1 MKPIIEL
8 CGISKIYNAGEL
20 AVRAIDD
27 VSLTINEGEF
37 TAIMGP
43 SGSGKSTMLNII
55 GCLDRPSLGSY
66 LLDGIEVSQ
75 MNEDDIASVRNSKIG
90 FVFQNFNLLPKLTA
104 AQNVALPLIYAGVPA
119 KERIER
125 AEEALGKVGL
135 AERVHHKPNEVSGG
149 QRQRIAIARAL
160 INRPPLIIADEPT
173 GNLDTKS
180 SYEIMALFTELHQ
193 AGHTI
198 VMVTHEPDIAEY
210 AQRVIVFKDGK
221 IDSDRYNEKPKR
233 AEEAT
238 V

>member
-8 CGISKIYNAGEL
+8 RDISKIYNAGEL
-20 AVRAIDD
+20 AVRAIDN
-27 VSLTINEGEF
+27 VSLTICEGEF

-75 MNEDDIASVRNSKIG
+75 MAEDDIASVRNAKIG

-119 KERIER
+119 AERMMR

-135 AERVHHKPNEVSGG
+135 AGRVHHKPSEVSGG

-160 INRPPLIIADEPT
+160 INHPPLIIADEPT

-180 SYEIMALFTELHQ
+180 SYEIMALFTELHK

-210 AQRVIVFKDGK
+210 AERVIVFKDGK
-221 IDSDRYNEKPKR
+221 IHSDKRNEQPKGR
-233 AEEAT
+233 QEAN

>member
-8 CGISKIYNAGEL
+8 RDISKIYNAGEL
-20 AVRAIDD
+20 AVRAIDN
-27 VSLTINEGEF
+27 VSLTIREGEF

-43 SGSGKSTMLNII
+43 SGSGKSSMLNII

-66 LLDGIEVSQ
+66 LLDGIEVSR
-75 MNEDDIASVRNSKIG
+75 MAEDDIASVRNAKIG

-119 KERIER
+119 AERQSR
-125 AEEALGKVGL
+125 AEKALADVGL
-135 AERVHHKPNEVSGG
+135 AGRVHHRPSEVSGG

-160 INRPPLIIADEPT
+160 ICHPPLIIADEPT

-180 SYEIMALFTELHQ
+180 SYEIMALFTELHK

-198 VMVTHEPDIAEY
+198 VMVTHEPDIAAY
-210 AQRVIVFKDGK
+210 AERVIVFKDGK
-221 IDSDRYNEKPKR
+221 IHSDERNDKPKSGK
-233 AEEAT
+233 EAIL
-238 V
+238 

>member
-104 AQNVALPLIYAGVPA
+104 AQNVALPLIYAGVPV
-119 KERIER
+119 KERMER
-125 AEEALGKVGL
+125 AEEALAKVGL
-135 AERVHHKPNEVSGG
+135 AKRIHHKPNEVSGG

-160 INRPPLIIADEPT
+160 INRPPLLIADEPT
-173 GNLDTKS
+173 GNLDTRS
-180 SYEIMALFTELHQ
+180 SYEIMALFTELHR

-221 IDSDRYNEKPKR
+221 IDSDRYNDKPKT
-233 AEEAT
+233 AEGAT
-238 V
+238 I

>member
-104 AQNVALPLIYAGVPA
+104 AQNVALPLIYAGVPV
-119 KERIER
+119 KERMER
-125 AEEALGKVGL
+125 AEEALAKVGL
-135 AERVHHKPNEVSGG
+135 AKRIHHKPNEVSGG

-160 INRPPLIIADEPT
+160 INRPPLLIADEPT

-180 SYEIMALFTELHQ
+180 SYEIMALFTELHR

-221 IDSDRYNEKPKR
+221 IDSDRYNDKPKT
-233 AEEAT
+233 AEGAT

>member
-8 CGISKIYNAGEL
+8 RDISKIYNAGEL

-27 VSLTINEGEF
+27 VTLTIREGEF

-43 SGSGKSTMLNII
+43 SGSGKSSMLNII

-75 MNEDDIASVRNSKIG
+75 MAEDDIASVRNAKIG

-119 KERIER
+119 GERMAR
-125 AEEALGKVGL
+125 AEKALASVGL
-135 AERVHHKPNEVSGG
+135 AGRVHHKPSEVSGG

-160 INRPPLIIADEPT
+160 INHPPLIIADEPT

-180 SYEIMALFTELHQ
+180 SYEIMALFTELHK

-210 AQRVIVFKDGK
+210 AERVIVFKDGK
-221 IDSDRYNEKPKR
+221 IHSDRWNEQPKGR
-233 AEEAT
+233 QEAT

>member
-1 MKPIIEL
+1 
-8 CGISKIYNAGEL
+8 
-20 AVRAIDD
+20 
-27 VSLTINEGEF
+27 
-37 TAIMGP
+37 
-43 SGSGKSTMLNII
+43 MLNII

-104 AQNVALPLIYAGVPA
+104 AQNVALPLIYAGVPV
-119 KERIER
+119 KERMER
-125 AEEALGKVGL
+125 AEEALAKVGL
-135 AERVHHKPNEVSGG
+135 AKRIHHKPNEVSGG

-160 INRPPLIIADEPT
+160 INRPPLLIADEPT
-173 GNLDTKS
+173 GNLDTRS

>member
-104 AQNVALPLIYAGVPA
+104 AQNVALPLIYAGVPV
-119 KERIER
+119 KERMER
-125 AEEALGKVGL
+125 AEEALAKVGL
-135 AERVHHKPNEVSGG
+135 AKRIHHKPNEVSGG

-160 INRPPLIIADEPT
+160 INRPPLLIADEPT
-173 GNLDTKS
+173 GNLDTRS
-180 SYEIMALFTELHQ
+180 SYEIMALFTELHR

-221 IDSDRYNEKPKR
+221 IDSDRYNDKPKT
-233 AEEAT
+233 AEGAT

>member
-104 AQNVALPLIYAGVPA
+104 AQNVALPLIYAGVPV

-135 AERVHHKPNEVSGG
+135 AKRVNHKPNEVSGG

>member
-1 MKPIIEL
+1 MRPAL
-8 CGISKIYNAGEL
+8 RAS
-20 AVRAIDD
+20 AVGHAYGSGTSRREVLKDF
-27 VSLTINEGEF
+27 SLEVASGEF
-37 TAIMGP
+37 VALMGP

-104 AQNVALPLIYAGVPA
+104 AQNVALPLIYAGVPV
-119 KERIER
+119 KERMER
-125 AEEALGKVGL
+125 AEEALAKVGL
-135 AERVHHKPNEVSGG
+135 AKRIHHKPNEVSGG

-160 INRPPLIIADEPT
+160 INRPPLLIADEPT

-180 SYEIMALFTELHQ
+180 SYEIMALFTELHR

-221 IDSDRYNEKPKR
+221 IDSDRYNDKPKT
-233 AEEAT
+233 AEGAT

>member
-8 CGISKIYNAGEL
+8 RDISKIYNAGEL
-20 AVRAIDD
+20 AVRAIDN
-27 VSLTINEGEF
+27 VSLTICEGEF

-66 LLDGIEVSQ
+66 LLDSIEVSQ
-75 MNEDDIASVRNSKIG
+75 MAEDDIASVRNAKIG

-119 KERIER
+119 GERMAR
-125 AEEALGKVGL
+125 AEKALASVGL
-135 AERVHHKPNEVSGG
+135 AGRVHHKPSEVSGG

-160 INRPPLIIADEPT
+160 INHPPLIIADEQT

-180 SYEIMALFTELHQ
+180 SYEIMALFTELHK

-210 AQRVIVFKDGK
+210 AERVIVFKDGK
-221 IDSDRYNEKPKR
+221 IHSDKRNEQPKGR
-233 AEEAT
+233 QEAN

>member
-27 VSLTINEGEF
+27 VSLSIHEGEF

-75 MNEDDIASVRNSKIG
+75 MNEDDIASVRNAKIG

-104 AQNVALPLIYAGVPA
+104 AQNVALPLIYAGVPV
-119 KERIER
+119 KERMGR

-135 AERVHHKPNEVSGG
+135 AKRVHHKPNEVSGG

-160 INRPPLIIADEPT
+160 INKPPLIIADEPT

-221 IDSDRYNEKPKR
+221 IDSDRYNDKPKTR
-233 AEEAT
+233 EEARA
-238 V
+238 

>member
-27 VSLTINEGEF
+27 VSLTINQGEF

-66 LLDGIEVSQ
+66 LLDGTEVSQ
-75 MNEDDIASVRNSKIG
+75 MAEDDIASVRNAKIG

-119 KERIER
+119 KERLER
-125 AEEALGKVGL
+125 AEQALAKVGL
-135 AERVHHKPNEVSGG
+135 ASRVNHKPNEVSGG

-160 INRPPLIIADEPT
+160 INRPPLLIADEPT

-221 IDSDRYNEKPKR
+221 IDSDRYNENPKKG
-233 AEEAT
+233 EVT

>member
-104 AQNVALPLIYAGVPA
+104 AQNVALPLIYAGVPV
-119 KERIER
+119 KERMER
-125 AEEALGKVGL
+125 AEEALAKVGL
-135 AERVHHKPNEVSGG
+135 AKRIHHKPNEVSGG

>member
-8 CGISKIYNAGEL
+8 RNISKIYNAGEL

-27 VSLTINEGEF
+27 VTLTIQEGEF

-43 SGSGKSTMLNII
+43 SGSGKSSMLNII

-75 MNEDDIASVRNSKIG
+75 MAEDDIASVRNAKIG

-119 KERIER
+119 GERMAR
-125 AEEALGKVGL
+125 AEQALASVGL
-135 AERVHHKPNEVSGG
+135 AGRVHHKPSEVSGG

-160 INRPPLIIADEPT
+160 ICHPPLIIADEPT

-180 SYEIMALFTELHQ
+180 SYEIMALFTELHK

-210 AQRVIVFKDGK
+210 AERVIVFKDGK
-221 IDSDRYNEKPKR
+221 IHSDKRNAQPKGR
-233 AEEAT
+233 EEAR

>member
-1 MKPIIEL
+1 MKPIIEFRD
-8 CGISKIYNAGEL
+8 ISKIYNAGEL
-20 AVRAIDD
+20 AVRAIDN
-27 VSLTINEGEF
+27 VSLTIGEGEF

-43 SGSGKSTMLNII
+43 SGSGKSSMLNII

-75 MNEDDIASVRNSKIG
+75 MAEDDIASVRNAKIG

-119 KERIER
+119 SERQAR
-125 AEEALGKVGL
+125 AEKALADVGL
-135 AERVHHKPNEVSGG
+135 AGRVHHKPSEVSGG

-160 INRPPLIIADEPT
+160 ICQPPLIIADEPT

-180 SYEIMALFTELHQ
+180 SYEIMALFTELHKQ
-193 AGHTI
+193 GHTI

-210 AQRVIVFKDGK
+210 AERVIVFKDGK
-221 IDSDRYNEKPKR
+221 IHSDERNAVPKGR
-233 AEEAT
+233 QEAC

>member
-104 AQNVALPLIYAGVPA
+104 AQNVALPLIYAGVPV
-119 KERIER
+119 KERMER
-125 AEEALGKVGL
+125 AEEALAKVGL
-135 AERVHHKPNEVSGG
+135 AKRVHHKPNEVSGG

-160 INRPPLIIADEPT
+160 INRPPLLIADEPT
-173 GNLDTKS
+173 GNLDTRS

-221 IDSDRYNEKPKR
+221 IDSDRYNDKPKT
-233 AEEAT
+233 AEGAT

>member
-8 CGISKIYNAGEL
+8 RDISKIYNAGEL

-27 VSLTINEGEF
+27 VTLTIREGEF

-43 SGSGKSTMLNII
+43 SGSGKSSMLNII

-75 MNEDDIASVRNSKIG
+75 MAEDDIASVRNAKIG

-119 KERIER
+119 GERMAR
-125 AEEALGKVGL
+125 AEKALASVGL
-135 AERVHHKPNEVSGG
+135 AGRVHHKPSEVSGG

-160 INRPPLIIADEPT
+160 INHPPLIIADEPT

-180 SYEIMALFTELHQ
+180 SYEIMALFTELHK

-210 AQRVIVFKDGK
+210 AERVIVFKDGK
-221 IDSDRYNEKPKR
+221 IHSDKWNEQPKGR
-233 AEEAT
+233 QEAT